1 MLHDIMSRMEA
12 FIEISVILAIAT
24 VMAVVMQ
31 QLRLPL
37 ILGHILSG
45 ILVGPAA
52 LNILRSESTLEIFS
66 QFGITALLFIV
77 GLSLSPHVI
86 REVGRIS
93 VVTGLGQIIFTSVIG
108 FLIGRGLGFGM
119 VEALYIAI
127 ALTFSST
134 IIILKLLSD
143 RRDLGKLY
151 GKIAIGFLLVQDV
164 AAMLI
169 LILVTSTAQGADVL
183 SSLTDTLLRS
193 VVVIAALVFIS
204 IFVLLRLTRMFASS
218 QEFLFLFS
226 VGWGIGLAA
235 LFHELGLSIEIGA
248 LAAGVCLASSPY
260 HHEISAKMKMLRDFF
275 IVMFFILLG
284 AGLELDSITLMWRP
298 ALVFS
303 TFVLLGN
310 PLIVM
315 ILMGLMGYTKKT
327 SFYAGLTVA
336 QISEFSF
343 ILILLASKMNHVRPE
358 IITLVTA
365 VGVITI
371 TVSTL
376 FILYADYIYGFLEK
390 YLSVFEKNKP
400 HKERVHH
407 LKYDALLFGCHRVG
421 RDFMSTLKKMK
432 LKLLVID
439 FDPAVIEELNNRK
452 IPVLYGDAQDNEFL
466 DDLNFEEVKMVICT
480 LPDFEANRLILT
492 KALKI
497 NAKATV
503 ITTAHTLEQANILYR
518 EGSAYVILPHFL
530 GGNYA
535 AMLVE
540 KFGHD
545 KKKFALERKK
555 HLAHIASR

>member
-1 MLHDIMSRMEA
+1 MLHDIIARMEA
-12 FIEISVILAIAT
+12 FIEISLILAIAT

-37 ILGHILSG
+37 ILGHIMSG
-45 ILVGPAA
+45 ILVGPAV
-52 LNILRSESTLEIFS
+52 LNILHAESTLEIFS

-86 REVGRIS
+86 REVGRVS
-93 VVTGLGQIIFTSVIG
+93 VVTGLGQIIFTSLVG
-108 FLIGRGLGFGM
+108 FLIGRGLGFGT

-151 GKIAIGFLLVQDV
+151 GKIAIGFLLVQDI

-169 LILVTSTAQGADVL
+169 LILVTSTAQGADAL

-193 VVVIAALVFIS
+193 VVVVAALVFIS
-204 IFVLLRLTRMFASS
+204 IFVLPRLTRMFAAS

-235 LFHELGLSIEIGA
+235 LFFKLGLSIEIGA

-260 HHEISAKMKMLRDFF
+260 HHEISAKMKLLRDFF

-284 AGLELDSITLMWRP
+284 AGLELSSLASMWRS

-303 TFVLLGN
+303 VFVLLGN

-343 ILILLASKMNHVRPE
+343 ILILLASKMHHVRPE
-358 IITLVTA
+358 IITLITA
-365 VGVITI
+365 VGVTTITI
-371 TVSTL
+371 STL
-376 FILYADYIYGFLEK
+376 FILYADYIYKFFEK
-390 YLSVFEKNKP
+390 YLSIFEKNKP
-400 HKERVHH
+400 YKEKICR

-421 RDFMSTLKKMK
+421 RDFMPTLRKMK
-432 LKLLVID
+432 MKFLVID
-439 FDPAVIEELNNRK
+439 FDPAVIGELQDKK
-452 IPVLYGDAQDNEFL
+452 IPVLYGDAQDNELL
-466 DDLNFEEVKMVICT
+466 DELNFEDAKLVICT
-480 LPDFEANRLILT
+480 LPDFDANRLILS
-492 KALKI
+492 KALKV
-497 NAKATV
+497 NSKATV
-503 ITTAHTLEQANILYR
+503 LTTAHTLEQANILYR

-530 GGNYA
+530 GGNYT

-555 HLAHIASR
+555 HLAHIANR